1 MKKFMDDDFLLST
14 DTAKDL
20 FRAAKEMPIFD
31 WHCHLSPK
39 EIYDNKNPDD
49 IAELWLSYDHYKWRA
64 MRSFGIDEKYITGD
78 ADGYDKFKAWA
89 KTMPYLIGNPLY
101 HWTHLELQRYFGIYK
116 TLSPET
122 CDEIWEKCNAK
133 IKKGGF
139 SPRELIEKSGV
150 VCVCT
155 TDDPA
160 DTLEYHKLLAKDKS
174 FSCRVLPA
182 FRPEKALGIELP
194 SFPEWLSRMEKTAGV
209 KIDSYKTLK
218 EVLKERIRYFDSVG
232 CLACDH
238 SFSYIPYEK
247 CGDDELEEIFRKGA
261 AGEKPTEFECDCYK
275 TDLLTE
281 LAKEYAAHD
290 WVMELH
296 VGALRN
302 NNTRMFKKIGAD
314 SGFDSIDDCNTA
326 SGLSKFLDSLDSQ
339 NALPKTVIF
348 NLNPRDNFVYG
359 SMIGNFQGSGNYS
372 KIQYGAAWWFNDN
385 YDGMRKQLATLANLG
400 CLGKFIG
407 MVTDSRS
414 FLSYPRHEY
423 FRRILCEYIGDLVEE
438 GKYPRDMEFLKN
450 IAEDISYNN
459 AAAYFGI

>member
-14 DTAKDL
+14 DTAKEL
-20 FRAAKEMPIFD
+20 FRAAKEMPVFD

-194 SFPEWLSRMEKTAGV
+194 SFPEWLSRMEKTAGI

-247 CGDDELEEIFRKGA
+247 CGEDELEEIFRKGA

-290 WVMELH
+290 WV
-296 VGALRN
+296 
-302 NNTRMFKKIGAD
+302 
-314 SGFDSIDDCNTA
+314 A

-359 SMIGNFQGSGNYS
+359 SMIGNFQGSGNCS

>member
-1 MKKFMDDDFLLST
+1 MTDRPEESVKKALE
-14 DTAKDL
+14 AGCDL
-20 FRAAKEMPIFD
+20 NCGCTYEKILNAYREGI
-31 WHCHLSPK
+31 
-39 EIYDNKNPDD
+39 
-49 IAELWLSYDHYKWRA
+49 
-64 MRSFGIDEKYITGD
+64 IDEKYITGV
-78 ADGYDKFKAWA
+78 ADGYDKLKAWA

-247 CGDDELEEIFRKGA
+247 CGEDELEEIFRKGA

-275 TDLLTE
+275 ADLLTE

-326 SGLSKFLDSLDSQ
+326 FGLSKFLDSLDSQ

-459 AAAYFGI
+459 AVALFGI

>member
-1 MKKFMDDDFLLST
+1 M
-14 DTAKDL
+14 
-20 FRAAKEMPIFD
+20 
-31 WHCHLSPK
+31 
-39 EIYDNKNPDD
+39 
-49 IAELWLSYDHYKWRA
+49 
-64 MRSFGIDEKYITGD
+64 
-78 ADGYDKFKAWA
+78 
-89 KTMPYLIGNPLY
+89 
-101 HWTHLELQRYFGIYK
+101 
-116 TLSPET
+116 
-122 CDEIWEKCNAK
+122 
-133 IKKGGF
+133 
-139 SPRELIEKSGV
+139 
-150 VCVCT
+150 
-155 TDDPA
+155 
-160 DTLEYHKLLAKDKS
+160 
-174 FSCRVLPA
+174 
-182 FRPEKALGIELP
+182 
-194 SFPEWLSRMEKTAGV
+194 

-247 CGDDELEEIFRKGA
+247 CGEDELEEIFRKGA

-372 KIQYGAAWWFNDN
+372 KYS
-385 YDGMRKQLATLANLG
+385 T
-400 CLGKFIG
+400 
-407 MVTDSRS
+407 
-414 FLSYPRHEY
+414 E
-423 FRRILCEYIGDLVEE
+423 RRGGSTTITTE
-438 GKYPRDMEFLKN
+438 
-450 IAEDISYNN
+450 
-459 AAAYFGI
+459 

>member
-20 FRAAKEMPIFD
+20 FRAAKEMPVFD

-247 CGDDELEEIFRKGA
+247 CGEDELEEIFRKGA

-302 NNTRMFKKIGAD
+302 NNTRMFKEIGAD

-372 KIQYGAAWWFNDN
+372 KIQ
-385 YDGMRKQLATLANLG
+385 QIATLANLG

>member
-14 DTAKDL
+14 DTAKEL

-39 EIYDNKNPDD
+39 EIYENKNPDD

-182 FRPEKALGIELP
+182 FRPEKALGIDSP
-194 SFPEWLSRMEKTAGV
+194 AFVPWLSKLENTAGV
-209 KIDSYKTLK
+209 KIDSYETLK
-218 EVLKERIRYFDSVG
+218 KVLKDRIRYFDSVG
-232 CLACDH
+232 CLASDH
-238 SFSYIPYEK
+238 SFSYIPYARCEK
-247 CGDDELEEIFRKGA
+247 EELQEIFKKGA
-261 AGEKPTEFECDCYK
+261 AGEKLTVFESDCYK

-281 LAKEYAAHD
+281 LAKEYASCG

-302 NNTRMFKKIGAD
+302 NNTRMFEKIGAD

-326 SGLSKFLDSLDSQ
+326 SGLSKFLDSLDRENS
-339 NALPKTVIF
+339 LPKTVLF

-438 GKYPRDMEFLKN
+438 GKYPHDTEFLKKV
-450 IAEDISYNN
+450 AEDISYNN

>member
-14 DTAKDL
+14 DTAKEL
-20 FRAAKEMPIFD
+20 FRAAKEMPVFD

-160 DTLEYHKLLAKDKS
+160 DTLEYHKLLAKNKS

-261 AGEKPTEFECDCYK
+261 SGEKPTEIECDCYK

-359 SMIGNFQGSGNYS
+359 SMIGN
-372 KIQYGAAWWFNDN
+372 
-385 YDGMRKQLATLANLG
+385 
-400 CLGKFIG
+400 
-407 MVTDSRS
+407 SR
-414 FLSYPRHEY
+414 
-423 FRRILCEYIGDLVEE
+423 
-438 GKYPRDMEFLKN
+438 
-450 IAEDISYNN
+450 
-459 AAAYFGI
+459 AAAIIQKYSTERRGGSTTITTE